1 MEDFLFK
8 HHIKD
13 NVIAVGV
20 SGGADSLA
28 LALMAAQSLAVYG
41 KKIVALTVDHG
52 LRPTSAQEAAYVAE
66 IMRQNNI
73 EHHIL
78 VWKGEKPETGIEEA
92 ARAARY
98 ELMREWCAVHG
109 VSVLMVAHHIQ
120 DQAET
125 FLMRLQRGSG
135 LKGLCC
141 MREVTDW
148 CGLKILRPLLHTN
161 PQVMEDYLRQRHIE
175 WIHDESND
183 DLQFLR
189 NRIRNFWPEFT
200 AQTGIDAEKLDGAIQ
215 CLQSAEDLIETQLA
229 DIMNRQVTNDADT
242 VFSFKYADYSAWHAE
257 IKFRVIAALCR
268 REYIPRS
275 DSIMGVI
282 EKLNHLPFAGMT
294 LGDKEI
300 FTAYGR
306 VWIVPQLQAKHKATR
321 QAWKDLTTRCSA
333 YKGRKIPHKARLAV
347 LKKEKCFDL

>member
-28 LALMAAQSLAVYG
+28 LALMAAQGLAVYG

-78 VWKGEKPETGIEEA
+78 VWKGDKPETGIEEA
-92 ARAARY
+92 ARTARY
-98 ELMREWCAVHG
+98 ELMREWCAAHDI
-109 VSVLMVAHHIQ
+109 SALMVAHHIR

-141 MREVTDW
+141 MRDVSVW
-148 CGLKILRPLLHTN
+148 RGLKILRPLLHTN
-161 PQVMEDYLRQRHIE
+161 PKVMEDYLQQRHIE
-175 WIHDESND
+175 WVHDESNED
-183 DLQFLR
+183 DRFLR
-189 NRIRNFWPEFT
+189 SRIRRFWSEFA

-215 CLQSAEDLIETQLA
+215 CLQSADDFIETQTA
-229 DIMNRQVTNDADT
+229 EVIKRQVINDFDV
-242 VFSFKYADYSAWHAE
+242 VFSFKHTDYLAWHAE
-257 IKFRVIAALCR
+257 IKFRIIAALCR

-282 EKLNHLPFAGMT
+282 EKLNHLPFGGVT

-300 FTAYGR
+300 FAAYGR
-306 VWIVPQLQAKHKATR
+306 IWIVPQLQAKHKATR
-321 QAWKDLTTRCSA
+321 QAWKDLIMRCPA

-347 LKKEKCFDL
+347 LKKGGML

>member
-1 MEDFLFK
+1 MEEFLFK

-28 LALMAAQSLAVYG
+28 LVLMAAQSLAVYG

-52 LRPTSAQEAAYVAE
+52 LRPTSADEAAFVAE

-78 VWKGEKPETGIEEA
+78 VWKGEKPENGIEEA
-92 ARAARY
+92 ARTARY
-98 ELMREWCAVHG
+98 ELMRKWCAEHG
-109 VSVLMVAHHIQ
+109 VSSLMVAHHIL

-141 MREVTDW
+141 MREVTVW
-148 CGLKILRPLLHTN
+148 RGLNILRPLLHTE
-161 PQVMEDYLRQRHIE
+161 PSVMENYLRQRHIE
-175 WIHDESND
+175 WVHDESND

-189 NRIRNFWPEFT
+189 NRIRNFWSEFA

-215 CLQSAEDLIETQLA
+215 CLQSAEDYIETQVN
-229 DIMNRQVTNDADT
+229 DIMRRQVTNDEDV
-242 VFSFKYADYSAWHAE
+242 VFSFKYADYSAWHTE
-257 IKFRVIAALCR
+257 IKFRIIAALCR

-275 DSIMGVI
+275 ESVMGVI
-282 EKLNHLPFAGMT
+282 EKLNHLPFAGVT
-294 LGDKEI
+294 LGNKEI
-300 FTAYGR
+300 FTAYNR
-306 VWIVPQLQAKHKATR
+306 VWIVPQLEAKHKATR
-321 QAWKDLTTRCSA
+321 KMWKNFTELHPA
-333 YKGRKIPHKARLAV
+333 YKERKIPHKARLAV
-347 LKKEKCFDL
+347 LKKGEVF